1 MIIPTA
7 IRARAAL
14 VIFSSLEVA
23 CFARDL
29 SWCLVIFRP
38 FQMVSIYS
46 LLGSVHS
53 GAVFS
58 PIIRGGPSVRV
69 AGIILPVGTSLFL
82 RIPSRDV
89 QHH

>member
-14 VIFSSLEVA
+14 VIFSSPEVA

-58 PIIRGGPSVRV
+58 PIIRGGSIC
-69 AGIILPVGTSLFL
+69 AGCRDHSSGWHESLRPDTF
-82 RIPSRDV
+82 S
-89 QHH
+89 